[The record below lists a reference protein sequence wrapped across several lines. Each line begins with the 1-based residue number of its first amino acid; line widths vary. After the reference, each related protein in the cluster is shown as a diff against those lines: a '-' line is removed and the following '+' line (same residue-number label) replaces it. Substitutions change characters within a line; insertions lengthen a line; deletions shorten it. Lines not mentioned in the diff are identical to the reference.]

1 MFNIDNLVR
10 KNIKEL
16 VPYSSAREEFT
27 GNANIW
33 LDANENPYKT
43 NLNRYP
49 DPYQLELKQSIS
61 KLKGVETDNIFIG
74 NGSDEAIDLLFRA
87 FCEPCQDKAFIF
99 PPTYGMYEV
108 SASINNI
115 EVVKLDLIDNF
126 ELPSVE
132 VIQDDIKSKGL
143 LFICS
148 PNNPTGTSYS
158 LNSIREI
165 ANNFYGLVVVDEAYI
180 DFSEEESA
188 ISLIKNIPNLVVLQ
202 TFSKA
207 YGLAGARVGIAFANF
222 DIIDVLNK
230 IKPPYNINILSINAA
245 LEVLNDSKIKSQ
257 ISNIKI
263 ERESLKTELLKLN
276 NVANIYKSDAN
287 FLLVEFINSE
297 FVFEKL
303 INSGIIVRNRSSH
316 IKNCLRI
323 TVGTQ
328 EENKQL
334 LNVLKEIQS

>member
-16 VPYSSAREEFT
+16 VPYSSAREEFS
-27 GNANIW
+27 GKANIW
-33 LDANENPYKT
+33 LDANENPYNT

-49 DPYQLELKQSIS
+49 DPYQIKLKQSIS

-87 FCEPCQDKAFIF
+87 FCEPEKDKAFIF

-115 EVVKLDLIDNF
+115 EIVKLDLIDNF
-126 ELPSVE
+126 ELPPVE
-132 VIQDDIKSKGL
+132 VIQNDIKSKGL

-188 ISLIKNIPNLVVLQ
+188 ISLIKSLPNIVVLQ

-207 YGLAGARVGIAFANF
+207 FGLAGARVGMAFANP
-222 DIIDVLNK
+222 DIINVLNK
-230 IKPPYNINILSINAA
+230 IKPPYNINALSINAA
-245 LEVLNDSKIKSQ
+245 LEVLNDSKVKSQ

-263 ERESLKTELLKLN
+263 ERESLKSDLIQLN
-276 NVANIYKSDAN
+276 NVVNIYKSDAN
-287 FLLVEFINSE
+287 FLLVKFINSE

-303 INSGIIVRNRSSH
+303 INSGIIVRNRNSH